1 MDVGFL
7 TLMVGYRDAMRCDEV
22 ICASASERAVNAKE
36 RKNAKRKEKKE
47 KGCKGEKGVGGGGFG
62 RGFVGVWGGLVGV

>member
-1 MDVGFL
+1 
-7 TLMVGYRDAMRCDEV
+7 MRV
-22 ICASASERAVNAKE
+22 RASERWECEE